1 MEYRFLGNSG
11 LLVSVVSLGAW
22 ITWGVQISDDDAY
35 ECMKEAYDRGCNFFD
50 NAEGYGSGKAEVTM
64 GKCIKRLNVDRSS
77 LVISTKIY
85 FGGAGINLRGLSRKH
100 IIEGLTASIKRME
113 LDYVDLVFA
122 HRPDDQTPM
131 EEIVRAFNYCID
143 KGLAFYWGTSE
154 WSSEQI
160 SKAHAVAE
168 RLGLVGPVM
177 EQPQYNMFHRTR
189 FESEYAG
196 LYRDYGLGT
205 TIWSPLASGLL
216 TGKYGKDSFPA
227 DSRLGGEMTWLKQQ
241 LVSGDGLNGLDEK
254 NFDTILQRLDS
265 LKVLCGKLNCTL
277 PQLSIAWC
285 IKNPNVSTV
294 ITGASKPSQVVENFA
309 ALDVAHKLTPAIM
322 DEIESILKNKPA
334 APRELRLA
342 FSGSA
347 FTSHQI
353 KNF

>member
-1 MEYRFLGNSG
+1 
-11 LLVSVVSLGAW
+11 
-22 ITWGVQISDDDAY
+22 
-35 ECMKEAYDRGCNFFD
+35 
-50 NAEGYGSGKAEVTM
+50 
-64 GKCIKRLNVDRSS
+64 VD
-77 LVISTKIY
+77 V
-85 FGGAGINLRGLSRKH
+85 
-100 IIEGLTASIKRME
+100 
-113 LDYVDLVFA
+113 VFA
-122 HRPDDQTPM
+122 HRSDDQTPM

-143 KGLAFYWGTSE
+143 RGLASYWGTSE

-168 RLGLVGPVM
+168 RLGLVGPVT

-227 DSRLGGEMTWLKQQ
+227 DSRLGGLQAGMKNA

-254 NFDTILQRLDS
+254 NFDTILERLDS

-277 PQLSIAWC
+277 PQLGLAWC